1 MELLPPLGPH
11 NKPNGLSKNSFQCH
25 ISAQGTQ
32 RQLSAQSTLTALSC
46 LSSARSPQW
55 GGTQCSA
62 WMGLEQ
68 PPPPPDPQNVLW
80 EQGWKG
86 AHCLMCPY
94 HAGQWMG
101 SGQPW

>member
-62 WMGLEQ
+62 WMGLE
-68 PPPPPDPQNVLW
+68 PPPRSPKCTLGAGLEGSTLLNVSLPCRSVD
-80 EQGWKG
+80 GVR
-86 AHCLMCPY
+86 AALV
-94 HAGQWMG
+94 A
-101 SGQPW
+101 